1 MGGLSGPAGARI
13 PGLTGDRRR
22 DEDFD
27 PRWACLGG
35 WPKPIRR
42 KVGPV
47 LLSLAAAMV
56 AALCYGV
63 AAVMQAM
70 AARAASPRSA
80 RMAGGGAAAPR
91 AGDATPCLPPRLPV

>member
-1 MGGLSGPAGARI
+1 MARLSGPAGARI
-13 PGLTGDRRR
+13 PGLTGDRRL

-35 WPKPIRR
+35 WPKTIRR

-70 AARAASPRSA
+70 DALAASLRTD
-80 RMAGGGAAAPR
+80 RMASCGSAAQ
-91 AGDATPCLPPRLPV
+91 GQVDHRLTLT